1 MHFWRLLLCV
11 GKQKIPGCCDCED
24 FFAASRQHNPAGLGK
39 SIRARVYR
47 GGKALLVPVSDAG
60 DAGGGGGGGNKQSWK
75 LLKMLAFAV
84 VRIGGGSRVESQ
96 YWMMMWFS
104 AEEWF
109 FFARLHFRPL

>member
-1 MHFWRLLLCV
+1 MVVV
-11 GKQKIPGCCDCED
+11 GCDFPTIFQPAAAAMTTKGCTFGAYCCALESKKSLPAAIVRI

-84 VRIGGGSRVESQ
+84 V
-96 YWMMMWFS
+96 
-104 AEEWF
+104 
-109 FFARLHFRPL
+109 